1 MTFAGEHAIY
11 VYQKDSTWQH
21 ISTLGDPKQRGCS
34 DGPAKSLRFWF
45 PVSSHSK
52 NLMDSKPLVPGPT
65 GKIYIHSGGALM
77 MLTSDLSEAKTI
89 SSMSS
94 LVKTA
99 FRWASLGSVFFYFY
113 FFIGNI
119 HLSLLLHV
127 FWSRQSDLF
136 FGAMLGEVL
145 SFFTKKRPNHQI
157 VNPKLGNFLV
167 TYLHRNSMWPKI
179 PSHRRRALDGGERW
193 RNSWISLV
201 FPCLW
206 CGKRWQLD
214 HLSMV
219 PNFGWSLMTWLFFFF
234 NGIIIWLL

>member
-1 MTFAGEHAIY
+1 LTFAGEHAIY

-45 PVSSHSK
+45 PVSSDSK

-99 FRWASLGSVFFYFY
+99 FR
-113 FFIGNI
+113 
-119 HLSLLLHV
+119 
-127 FWSRQSDLF
+127 
-136 FGAMLGEVL
+136 
-145 SFFTKKRPNHQI
+145 
-157 VNPKLGNFLV
+157 
-167 TYLHRNSMWPKI
+167 
-179 PSHRRRALDGGERW
+179 
-193 RNSWISLV
+193 
-201 FPCLW
+201 
-206 CGKRWQLD
+206 
-214 HLSMV
+214 
-219 PNFGWSLMTWLFFFF
+219 
-234 NGIIIWLL
+234 